1 MPSLS
6 GKHSENLCVFCE
18 PMVFVCSQI
27 AYYLDF
33 VRRQVGKVLPF
44 AEVMRFFTQRFYTA
58 SFRKANLFLTTYT
71 NFPHTLLQPLRT
83 NNHLIIYGEL

>member
-6 GKHSENLCVFCE
+6 GKRSENLCVFCE
-18 PMVFVCSQI
+18 SRVFVYSLFV
-27 AYYLDF
+27 YYLGF
-33 VRRQVGKVLPF
+33 VRRQVGKVLLFP
-44 AEVMRFFTQRFYTA
+44 EVMRFFTQRFYTA